1 MLRTEILEP
10 SVGALA
16 ATLTGDVVSPADPGW
31 DLARRAWNL
40 AVDQR
45 PVLVAVPADAADVIA
60 VTDFARRHGLK
71 LAPQGTGHNAAAIA
85 SLENTIL
92 VSTQRMRGVEIDHAA
107 ETARVQAGTLWLEV
121 SEASTPHGLFP
132 LSGSSPAQRCVNGSS
147 KETT

>member
-60 VTDFARRHGLK
+60 VTAFARRHGLK
-71 LAPQGTGHNAAAIA
+71 LAPQGT
-85 SLENTIL
+85 
-92 VSTQRMRGVEIDHAA
+92 QRVRGVEIDHAA

>member
-1 MLRTEILEP
+1 MNPVATVQRRELDARCA
-10 SVGALA
+10 GAVF
-16 ATLTGDVVSPADPGW
+16 TADDDGW
-31 DLARRAWNL
+31 DAARQAWNL

-45 PVLVAVPADAADVIA
+45 PAAVALPVDGDDVASIVGYARENGLRVAA
-60 VTDFARRHGLK
+60 
-71 LAPQGTGHNAAAIA
+71 QGTGHNAAAIA